1 MRHQKS
7 LVVAAGTLGLLVAAS
22 LFAQEPP
29 PGGPGGGF
37 PGMFGPGGGP
47 GGPGGMMAETEVRDQ
62 FDGNED
68 GWLNDD
74 ERKEARE
81 WLAKQPHRGRGGR
94 PGMGGQRGG
103 GPPGAEDPR
112 PGGIPGGPP
121 PTGEFPPGG
130 FPPGGPPGFG
140 PPGGGGPPGMMGRGR
155 EPATPGPK
163 VSPPDVEQL
172 TNELYDTSVV
182 RTIFIDFATEDWEAE
197 LEAFNNTDVDVPA
210 TLTVDGK
217 NYANTGVHFRGASS
231 YFMVPTGSKR
241 SLNLALD
248 LVDKDQRL
256 LGYKT
261 LNLLN
266 SNGDPS
272 FMKAVL
278 YSRIGQP
285 WLPIAKANFVRV
297 VINGESWGLYANVQQ
312 FNREFLAEHF
322 ESSKGARWKVQG
334 SPNGRGGL
342 EYLGEEVEPYKQRYT
357 IKTKDDEASW
367 ARLIELCRVLNE
379 TPLDELESALEPLLD
394 IDGVLRFLA
403 LENVLINSDGYWI
416 RASDYNIWLDESNKF
431 HIIPHDVNE
440 AFQPAGGPGMGGGR
454 GRGAADR
461 GRRPEGTPRTNEPEA
476 PATDQR
482 PETPPGTR
490 AENNPRGGQPRTQQR
505 ANGVEL
511 DPLHGLSDET
521 KPLRSRLLAVPA
533 LREQYL
539 AHVKAIASESLD
551 LDKLGP
557 VIDSYAELIR
567 PFVEADTKKLS
578 SLEAFDAAVADLPS
592 SRGRSEAGET
602 ETAQP
607 PQRGRGLSLRA
618 FIEARRAFLLK

>member
-1 MRHQKS
+1 MKFIRRFPKLSAIKVKTMRHS
-7 LVVAAGTLGLLVAAS
+7 RSTGFLFSVACLFSASS

-37 PGMFGPGGGP
+37 GPGGGGP
-47 GGPGGMMAETEVRDQ
+47 GGPGGMMAETEVLDQ

-81 WLAKQPHRGRGGR
+81 WLAKQPRRGRGGP
-94 PGMGGQRGG
+94 PGFGEQRAG
-103 GPPGAEDPR
+103 GPPDGGPP
-112 PGGIPGGPP
+112 PGQEMPPGGPP
-121 PTGEFPPGG
+121 PEGG

-140 PPGGGGPPGMMGRGR
+140 PPGGGLPGFGPPGGGPPGMMGRGR
-155 EPATPGPK
+155 EPASPGPR
-163 VSPPDVEQL
+163 VSPADVEPL
-172 TNELYDTSVV
+172 TNDLYDTSVV
-182 RTIFIDFATEDWEAE
+182 RTIFIDFTSDDWEAE

-217 NYANTGVHFRGASS
+217 TYPSAGVHFRGASS

-241 SLNLALD
+241 SLNLSLD

-256 LGYKT
+256 LGYRT

-278 YSRIGQP
+278 YSQIGQP
-285 WLPIAKANFVRV
+285 YLPIAKANFVRV

-312 FNREFLAEHF
+312 FNRDFLEEHF

-342 EYLGEEVEPYKQRYT
+342 EFLGDDVAAYKRIYT
-357 IKTKDDEASW
+357 IKTKDDDESW
-367 ARLIELCRVLNE
+367 ERFIELCRVLNE
-379 TPLDELESALEPLLD
+379 TPPDELETALEPLLD
-394 IDGVLRFLA
+394 IDGALWFLA

-416 RASDYNIWLDESNKF
+416 RASDYNIWLDESGKF

-454 GRGAADR
+454 GGRG
-461 GRRPEGTPRTNEPEA
+461 GRQGGGPPGDARPDA
-476 PATDQR
+476 PAGER
-482 PETPPGTR
+482 
-490 AENNPRGGQPRTQQR
+490 PRTQQR
-505 ANGVEL
+505 GNGVEL
-511 DPLHGLSDET
+511 DPLHGLNDES
-521 KPLRSRLLAVPA
+521 KPLRSRLLSVPA
-533 LREQYL
+533 LREKYL
-539 AHVKAIASESLD
+539 DHVRTIARDSLD
-551 LDKLGP
+551 LEKLGP
-557 VIDSYAELIR
+557 VIDGYAEMIR
-567 PFVEADTKKLS
+567 PYVEADTKKLS
-578 SLEAFDAAVADLPS
+578 SLEAFDAAVAGLPGG
-592 SRGRSEAGET
+592 RGGSGAEGT

-607 PQRGRGLSLRA
+607 QRGRGGLSLRA
-618 FIEARRAFLLK
+618 FIDARRTYLLK